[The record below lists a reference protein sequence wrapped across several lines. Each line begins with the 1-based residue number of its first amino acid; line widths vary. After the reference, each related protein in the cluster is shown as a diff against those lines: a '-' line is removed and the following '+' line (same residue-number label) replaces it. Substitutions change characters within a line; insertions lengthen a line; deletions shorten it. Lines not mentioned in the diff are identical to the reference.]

1 MATRGARRGQEGRS
15 ASFAHAHH
23 RPRARPDGHQ
33 REGHVADRTVRLKA
47 PTELELVRIRG
58 AASLPVGT
66 TRRPCFANVRA
77 RTPRRR
83 SSSAARVRHARERH
97 VLRRAS
103 PRARRRREYAVAR
116 LDKNDRCD
124 HDGRSLRAPGV
135 VSEELGSSARSCPL
149 ARSFA
154 HGRRKVPRPAR
165 SKVRFRSKIFVRD
178 KLLLDYRRHT
188 RTCLGL
194 AHDSRG
200 KMGAGEG
207 LRAEPRLRHGAVRCC
222 RSRRR
227 RRTRIRRLTR
237 SQCRS
242 H

>member
-1 MATRGARRGQEGRS
+1 MVDVGRGRAIGGARRGQEGTS

-23 RPRARPDGHQ
+23 RPRARPDGQQ

-66 TRRPCFANVRA
+66 MRRPCFANVRA

-97 VLRRAS
+97 VLRHAS

-116 LDKNDRCD
+116 LDKSDRCD

-165 SKVRFRSKIFVRD
+165 SKVRFAAKFLCVTNCLQTALTSKI
-178 KLLLDYRRHT
+178 RRKV
-188 RTCLGL
+188 L
-194 AHDSRG
+194 
-200 KMGAGEG
+200 E
-207 LRAEPRLRHGAVRCC
+207 
-222 RSRRR
+222 
-227 RRTRIRRLTR
+227 
-237 SQCRS
+237 
-242 H
+242 

>member
-23 RPRARPDGHQ
+23 RPRARPDGQQ

-83 SSSAARVRHARERH
+83 SSSAARVRQARERH

-124 HDGRSLRAPGV
+124 HDGRSLRAPEV

-154 HGRRKVPRPAR
+154 HGRRKVPRHAR
-165 SKVRFRSKIFVRD
+165 SKVRFAAKFLCVTNCLQTALPVR
-178 KLLLDYRRHT
+178 
-188 RTCLGL
+188 
-194 AHDSRG
+194 
-200 KMGAGEG
+200 
-207 LRAEPRLRHGAVRCC
+207 P
-222 RSRRR
+222 
-227 RRTRIRRLTR
+227 
-237 SQCRS
+237 SQ
-242 H
+242 